1 MKLTRNFVKEGTAGF
16 LTGTVNGIFGGGGG
30 MVAVPLLS
38 GMLGYKDK
46 EAHAT
51 AIFVIAPIC
60 LASAIIYIING
71 YAVPDIIIPAAVGT
85 VAGGF
90 LGAYFLSEFPKAAVN
105 YIFLAVMFAAGVRM
119 LV

>member
-1 MKLTRNFVKEGTAGF
+1 MKKSKNFVKEVTAGL
-16 LTGTVNGIFGGGGG
+16 LTGTVNGVFGGGGG

-38 GMLGYKDK
+38 GLLGYKDK

-60 LASAIIYIING
+60 AASAIIYIING
-71 YAVPDIIIPAAVGT
+71 YAVPEIIIPAALGT

-90 LGAYFLSEFPKAAVN
+90 LGAYFLSEFPKTAIN

-119 LV
+119 IV